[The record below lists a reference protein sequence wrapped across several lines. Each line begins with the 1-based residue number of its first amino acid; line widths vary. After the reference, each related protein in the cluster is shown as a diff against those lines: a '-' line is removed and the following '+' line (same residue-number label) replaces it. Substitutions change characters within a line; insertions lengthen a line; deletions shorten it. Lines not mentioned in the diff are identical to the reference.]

1 VLAAGPGELRHLQG
15 RLTGPEM
22 ASAPAAAA
30 KGATRRRLGWAPYA
44 LLAPSLV
51 YLAVFFAL
59 PMVNAFGLAFQGE
72 AGGYSLEPV
81 RRMLGDE
88 RFGEALT
95 TTLLLVVIIV
105 PIQFAVAMSMALVV
119 NARLKG
125 TDLWLYIFALPLGIS
140 ELAAGIVWFSI
151 FTEQGWLNSF
161 LTQLGVL
168 DRPFIFLNYQ
178 RPILLVLTI
187 VVAEAWRATSII
199 MVILVAG
206 LQGIPR
212 DYLEAADVFGAT
224 PWQRVRHVILP
235 LLRPSI
241 RVALIL
247 RTILA
252 FQVFAT
258 VIALAGS
265 ATNVLAGEAY
275 RWYQN
280 LRDARVAAAYAT
292 LILILS
298 VASTVLF
305 LLLLPT
311 EEDRSA

>member
-1 VLAAGPGELRHLQG
+1 VAATTATTARV
-15 RLTGPEM
+15 
-22 ASAPAAAA
+22 
-30 KGATRRRLGWAPYA
+30 ATRRRLGWAPYA

-59 PMVNAFGLAFQGE
+59 PMINAFGLAFQGDE
-72 AGGYSLEPV
+72 GGYSLEPV

-88 RFGEALT
+88 RFAKALT

-105 PIQFAVAMSMALVV
+105 PIQFVVAMGMALVV

-125 TDLWLYIFALPLGIS
+125 TDLWLYVFALPLGVS

-151 FTEQGWLNSF
+151 FTEQGWLNSL
-161 LTQLGVL
+161 LTQVGIL
-168 DRPFIFLNYQ
+168 DRPFIFLDYQ
-178 RPILLVLTI
+178 RPTLLILTI
-187 VVAEAWRATSII
+187 VVAEAWRATSIVMI
-199 MVILVAG
+199 ILVAG

-224 PWQRVRHVILP
+224 AWQRVRHVILP
-235 LLRPSI
+235 LLKPSI

-280 LRDARVAAAYAT
+280 LRDARVAAAYAS

-298 VASTVLF
+298 VVSTILF
-305 LLLLPT
+305 LVLLPT
-311 EEDRSA
+311 EEDRPA

>member
-1 VLAAGPGELRHLQG
+1 
-15 RLTGPEM
+15 M
-22 ASAPAAAA
+22 ASAPAVAA
-30 KGATRRRLGWAPYA
+30 KGDTRRRLGWAPYA

-88 RFGEALT
+88 RFGNALT

-168 DRPFIFLNYQ
+168 DRPFIFLDYQ

>member
-1 VLAAGPGELRHLQG
+1 
-15 RLTGPEM
+15 M
-22 ASAPAAAA
+22 ASATAAAA
-30 KGATRRRLGWAPYA
+30 NGDTRRRLGWAPYA

-59 PMVNAFGLAFQGE
+59 PMVNAFGLAFQGD

-81 RRMLGDE
+81 RRMLGDG
-88 RFGEALT
+88 RFGDALR

-105 PIQFAVAMSMALVV
+105 PIQFVVAMSMALVV

-151 FTEQGWLNSF
+151 FTEQGWLNS
-161 LTQLGVL
+161 LLIRL
-168 DRPFIFLNYQ
+168 DLIDRPFIFLNYQ
-178 RPILLVLTI
+178 RPVLLILTI

-280 LRDARVAAAYAT
+280 LRDPRVAAAYAT
-292 LILILS
+292 LILVLS
-298 VASTVLF
+298 VVSTVLF

-311 EEDRSA
+311 EEDRAA

>member
-1 VLAAGPGELRHLQG
+1 
-15 RLTGPEM
+15 M
-22 ASAPAAAA
+22 ASATAAEAR
-30 KGATRRRLGWAPYA
+30 GGTRRRLGWAPYA

-59 PMVNAFGLAFQGE
+59 PMVNAFGLAFQGDE
-72 AGGYSLEPV
+72 GGYSLEPV
-81 RRMLGDE
+81 RRMLSDE
-88 RFGEALT
+88 RFGDALT

-119 NARLKG
+119 NARLRG

-151 FTEQGWLNSF
+151 FTEQGWLNSL

-178 RPILLVLTI
+178 RPILLILTI

-224 PWQRVRHVILP
+224 AWQRVRHVILP
-235 LLRPSI
+235 LLKPSI

-275 RWYQN
+275 RWYSN

-298 VASTVLF
+298 VVSTVLF

-311 EEDRSA
+311 EGDRSV

>member
-1 VLAAGPGELRHLQG
+1 VATTTAA
-15 RLTGPEM
+15 
-22 ASAPAAAA
+22 SV
-30 KGATRRRLGWAPYA
+30 ATRRRLGWAPYA

-59 PMVNAFGLAFQGE
+59 PMVNAFGLAFQGDE
-72 AGGYSLEPV
+72 GGYSLEPI

-88 RFGEALT
+88 RFAKALT

-105 PIQFAVAMSMALVV
+105 PIQFVVAMGMALVV

-125 TDLWLYIFALPLGIS
+125 TDLWLYVFALPLGVS

-151 FTEQGWLNSF
+151 FTEQGWLNSL
-161 LTQLGVL
+161 LTQVGIL
-168 DRPFIFLNYQ
+168 DRPFIFLDYQ
-178 RPILLVLTI
+178 RPTLLILTI
-187 VVAEAWRATSII
+187 VVAEAWRATSIVMI
-199 MVILVAG
+199 ILVAG

-224 PWQRVRHVILP
+224 AWQRVRHVILP
-235 LLRPSI
+235 LLKPSI

-280 LRDARVAAAYAT
+280 LRDARVAAAYAS

-298 VASTVLF
+298 VVSTILF

-311 EEDRSA
+311 EEDRPT

>member
-1 VLAAGPGELRHLQG
+1 MVSPTTAAGSGDTRH
-15 RLTGPEM
+15 
-22 ASAPAAAA
+22 
-30 KGATRRRLGWAPYA
+30 LGWAPYA

-59 PMVNAFGLAFQGE
+59 PMVNAFGLAFQGD
-72 AGGYSLEPV
+72 AGGYSLEPI

-88 RFGEALT
+88 RFGDALT

-105 PIQFAVAMSMALVV
+105 PIQFVVAMSMALVV

-125 TDLWLYIFALPLGIS
+125 TDLWLYVFALPLGIS

-151 FTEQGWLNSF
+151 FTEQGWLNSL

-168 DRPFIFLNYQ
+168 DRPFIFLDYQ
-178 RPILLVLTI
+178 RPVLLILTI

-224 PWQRVRHVILP
+224 AWQRVRHVILP
-235 LLRPSI
+235 LLKPSI

-298 VASTVLF
+298 VVSTVLF

-311 EEDRSA
+311 EEDRPA

>member
-1 VLAAGPGELRHLQG
+1 VATTTTAAGV
-15 RLTGPEM
+15 
-22 ASAPAAAA
+22 
-30 KGATRRRLGWAPYA
+30 ATRRRLGWAPYA
-44 LLAPSLV
+44 LLAPSLI

-59 PMVNAFGLAFQGE
+59 PMVNAFGLAFQGDE
-72 AGGYSLEPV
+72 GGYSLEPI

-88 RFGEALT
+88 RFVKALT

-105 PIQFAVAMSMALVV
+105 PIQFVVAMGMALVV
-119 NARLKG
+119 NARLRG
-125 TDLWLYIFALPLGIS
+125 TDLWLYVFALPLGVS

-151 FTEQGWLNSF
+151 FTEQGWLNSL
-161 LTQLGVL
+161 LTQVGIL
-168 DRPFIFLNYQ
+168 DRPFIFLDYQ
-178 RPILLVLTI
+178 RPTLLILTI
-187 VVAEAWRATSII
+187 VVAEAWRATSIVMI
-199 MVILVAG
+199 ILVAG

-224 PWQRVRHVILP
+224 AWQRVRHVILP
-235 LLRPSI
+235 LLKPSM

-280 LRDARVAAAYAT
+280 LRDARVAAAYAS

-298 VASTVLF
+298 VVSTILF

-311 EEDRSA
+311 EEDRPT

>member
-1 VLAAGPGELRHLQG
+1 MATATAAPDRD
-15 RLTGPEM
+15 
-22 ASAPAAAA
+22 A
-30 KGATRRRLGWAPYA
+30 RRRLGWAPYA
-44 LLAPSLV
+44 LLAPSLI

-59 PMVNAFGLAFQGE
+59 PMINAFGLAFQGD

-81 RRMLGDE
+81 RRMLSDE
-88 RFGEALT
+88 RFGDALT

-105 PIQFAVAMSMALVV
+105 PIQFVVAMGMALVV

-125 TDLWLYIFALPLGIS
+125 TDLWLYVFALPLGIS

-151 FTEQGWLNSF
+151 FTEQGWLNSL

-178 RPILLVLTI
+178 RPVLLLLTI

-224 PWQRVRHVILP
+224 AWQRVRHVILP
-235 LLRPSI
+235 LLKPSI

-275 RWYQN
+275 RWYSN
-280 LRDARVAAAYAT
+280 LRDARVAAAYAA
-292 LILILS
+292 LILLLS
-298 VASTVLF
+298 VASTVAF

-311 EEDRSA
+311 EEDRPA

>member
-1 VLAAGPGELRHLQG
+1 
-15 RLTGPEM
+15 M

-30 KGATRRRLGWAPYA
+30 KGDTRRRLGWAPYA

-88 RFGEALT
+88 RFGNALT

>member
-1 VLAAGPGELRHLQG
+1 
-15 RLTGPEM
+15 M
-22 ASAPAAAA
+22 ASATAAAA
-30 KGATRRRLGWAPYA
+30 KGGTRRRLGWAPYA

-51 YLAVFFAL
+51 YLAVFFAM

-81 RRMLGDE
+81 RRMLGDG
-88 RFGEALT
+88 RFGDALR

-105 PIQFAVAMSMALVV
+105 PIQFVVAMSMALVV

-151 FTEQGWLNSF
+151 FTEQGWLNSL

-178 RPILLVLTI
+178 RPILLILTI

-199 MVILVAG
+199 MIILVAG

-280 LRDARVAAAYAT
+280 LRDPRVAAAYAT
-292 LILILS
+292 LILVMS
-298 VASTVLF
+298 VVSTILF
-305 LLLLPT
+305 LLLLPI

>member
-1 VLAAGPGELRHLQG
+1 VATTTTAA
-15 RLTGPEM
+15 
-22 ASAPAAAA
+22 SV
-30 KGATRRRLGWAPYA
+30 ATRRRFGWAPYA

-59 PMVNAFGLAFQGE
+59 PMVNAFGLAFQGDE
-72 AGGYSLEPV
+72 GGYSLEPI

-88 RFGEALT
+88 RFAKALT

-105 PIQFAVAMSMALVV
+105 PIQFVVAMGMALVV

-125 TDLWLYIFALPLGIS
+125 TDLWLYVFALPLGVS

-151 FTEQGWLNSF
+151 FTEQGWLNSL
-161 LTQLGVL
+161 LTQVGIL
-168 DRPFIFLNYQ
+168 DRPFIFLDYQ
-178 RPILLVLTI
+178 RPALLILTI
-187 VVAEAWRATSII
+187 VVAEAWRATSIVMI
-199 MVILVAG
+199 ILVAG

-224 PWQRVRHVILP
+224 AWQRVRHVILP
-235 LLRPSI
+235 LLKPSI

-280 LRDARVAAAYAT
+280 LRDARVAAAYAS

-298 VASTVLF
+298 VVSTILF

-311 EEDRSA
+311 EEDRPT

>member
-1 VLAAGPGELRHLQG
+1 
-15 RLTGPEM
+15 M
-22 ASAPAAAA
+22 ASATAAP
-30 KGATRRRLGWAPYA
+30 GTGDTRRRLGWAPYA

-59 PMVNAFGLAFQGE
+59 PMVNAFGLAFQGD

-81 RRMLGDE
+81 RRMLSDE
-88 RFGEALT
+88 RFGDALT

-105 PIQFAVAMSMALVV
+105 PIQFAVAMGMALVV

-125 TDLWLYIFALPLGIS
+125 TDLWLYVFALPLGIS

-151 FTEQGWLNSF
+151 FTEQGWLNSL

-178 RPILLVLTI
+178 RPVLLILTI

-224 PWQRVRHVILP
+224 AWQRVRHVILP
-235 LLRPSI
+235 LLKPSI

-252 FQVFAT
+252 FQAFAT

-265 ATNVLAGEAY
+265 ATFVLAGEAY
-275 RWYQN
+275 RWYWDI
-280 LRDARVAAAYAT
+280 RDPRVAAAYAS
-292 LILILS
+292 LILLLS
-298 VASTVLF
+298 VVSTVLF
-305 LLLLPT
+305 LVLLPT
-311 EEDRSA
+311 EEERLS

>member
-1 VLAAGPGELRHLQG
+1 
-15 RLTGPEM
+15 M
-22 ASAPAAAA
+22 ASATAAAA
-30 KGATRRRLGWAPYA
+30 KGGTRRRLGWAPYA

-81 RRMLGDE
+81 RRMLGDG
-88 RFGEALT
+88 RFGDALS

-105 PIQFAVAMSMALVV
+105 PIQFVVAMSMALVV

-151 FTEQGWLNSF
+151 FTEQGWLNSV
-161 LTQLGVL
+161 LTQVGIL
-168 DRPFIFLNYQ
+168 DRPFIFLDYQ
-178 RPILLVLTI
+178 RPILLILTI

-280 LRDARVAAAYAT
+280 LRDPRVAAAYAT
-292 LILILS
+292 LILVLS
-298 VASTVLF
+298 VVSTVLF

>member
-1 VLAAGPGELRHLQG
+1 
-15 RLTGPEM
+15 M
-22 ASAPAAAA
+22 ATTTTTTTASVAP
-30 KGATRRRLGWAPYA
+30 RRRLGWAPYA

-59 PMVNAFGLAFQGE
+59 PMVNAFGLAFQGDE
-72 AGGYSLEPV
+72 GGYSLEPI

-88 RFGEALT
+88 RFAKALT

-105 PIQFAVAMSMALVV
+105 PIQFVVAMGMALVV

-125 TDLWLYIFALPLGIS
+125 TDLWLYVFALPLGVS

-151 FTEQGWLNSF
+151 FTEQGWLNSL
-161 LTQLGVL
+161 LTQVGIL
-168 DRPFIFLNYQ
+168 DRPFIFLDYQ
-178 RPILLVLTI
+178 RPTLLILTI
-187 VVAEAWRATSII
+187 VVAEAWRATSIVMI
-199 MVILVAG
+199 ILVAG

-224 PWQRVRHVILP
+224 AWQRVRHVILP
-235 LLRPSI
+235 LLKPSI

-258 VIALAGS
+258 VVALAGS

-280 LRDARVAAAYAT
+280 LRDARVAAAYAS

-298 VASTVLF
+298 VVSTILF

-311 EEDRSA
+311 EEDRPT

>member
-1 VLAAGPGELRHLQG
+1 MATGTTGTAAEV
-15 RLTGPEM
+15 
-22 ASAPAAAA
+22 AA
-30 KGATRRRLGWAPYA
+30 RRRLGWAPYA

-51 YLAVFFAL
+51 YLVVFFAM
-59 PMVNAFGLAFQGE
+59 PMVNAFGLAFQGDE
-72 AGGYSLEPV
+72 GGYSLEPI

-88 RFGEALT
+88 RFAKALT

-105 PIQFAVAMSMALVV
+105 PIQFVVAMGMALVV

-125 TDLWLYIFALPLGIS
+125 TDLWLYIFALPLGVS

-151 FTEQGWLNSF
+151 FTEQGWLNSL
-161 LTQLGVL
+161 LTQVGIL
-168 DRPFIFLNYQ
+168 DRPFIFLDYQ
-178 RPILLVLTI
+178 RPTLLILTI
-187 VVAEAWRATSII
+187 VVAEAWRATSIVMI
-199 MVILVAG
+199 ILVAG

-224 PWQRVRHVILP
+224 AWQRVRHVILP
-235 LLRPSI
+235 LLKPSI

-280 LRDARVAAAYAT
+280 LRDARVAAAYAS

-298 VASTVLF
+298 VVSTVLF

-311 EEDRSA
+311 EEDRPT

>member
-1 VLAAGPGELRHLQG
+1 VATGTTGTAAEV
-15 RLTGPEM
+15 
-22 ASAPAAAA
+22 AA
-30 KGATRRRLGWAPYA
+30 RRRLGWAPYA

-51 YLAVFFAL
+51 YLVVFFAM
-59 PMVNAFGLAFQGE
+59 PMVNAFGLAFQGDE
-72 AGGYSLEPV
+72 GGYSLEPI

-88 RFGEALT
+88 RFAKALT

-105 PIQFAVAMSMALVV
+105 PIQFVVAMGMALVV

-125 TDLWLYIFALPLGIS
+125 TDLWLYIFALPLGVS

-151 FTEQGWLNSF
+151 FTEQGWLNSL
-161 LTQLGVL
+161 LTQVGIL
-168 DRPFIFLNYQ
+168 DRPFIFLDYQ
-178 RPILLVLTI
+178 RPTLLILTI
-187 VVAEAWRATSII
+187 VVAEAWRATSIVMI
-199 MVILVAG
+199 ILVAG

-224 PWQRVRHVILP
+224 AWQRVRHVILP
-235 LLRPSI
+235 LLKPSI

-280 LRDARVAAAYAT
+280 LRDARVAAAYAS

-298 VASTVLF
+298 VVSTVHF

-311 EEDRSA
+311 EEDRPT

>member
-1 VLAAGPGELRHLQG
+1 MVSPAVAAGRGD
-15 RLTGPEM
+15 
-22 ASAPAAAA
+22 
-30 KGATRRRLGWAPYA
+30 TRRHLGWAPYA

-59 PMVNAFGLAFQGE
+59 PMVNAFGLAFQGD
-72 AGGYSLEPV
+72 AGGYSLEPI

-88 RFGEALT
+88 RFGDALT

-125 TDLWLYIFALPLGIS
+125 TDLWLYVFALPLGIS
-140 ELAAGIVWFSI
+140 ELAAGIVWFSV
-151 FTEQGWLNSF
+151 FTEQGWLNSL

-168 DRPFIFLNYQ
+168 DRPFIFLDYQ
-178 RPILLVLTI
+178 RPVLLILTI

-224 PWQRVRHVILP
+224 AWQRVRHVILP
-235 LLRPSI
+235 LLKPSI

-298 VASTVLF
+298 VVSTVLF

-311 EEDRSA
+311 EEDRPA

>member
-1 VLAAGPGELRHLQG
+1 
-15 RLTGPEM
+15 M
-22 ASAPAAAA
+22 ASATAA
-30 KGATRRRLGWAPYA
+30 GRGDTRRHLGWAPYA

-59 PMVNAFGLAFQGE
+59 PMVNAFGLAFQGD

-88 RFGEALT
+88 RFGDALT

-125 TDLWLYIFALPLGIS
+125 TDLWLYVFALPLGIS

-151 FTEQGWLNSF
+151 FTEQGWLNSL

-168 DRPFIFLNYQ
+168 DRPFIFLDYQ
-178 RPILLVLTI
+178 RPVLLILTI

-224 PWQRVRHVILP
+224 AWQRVRHVILP
-235 LLRPSI
+235 LLKPSI

-265 ATNVLAGEAY
+265 TTNVLAGEAY

-298 VASTVLF
+298 VVSTVLF

-311 EEDRSA
+311 EEDRPA

>member
-1 VLAAGPGELRHLQG
+1 VATTTTGTAAGV
-15 RLTGPEM
+15 
-22 ASAPAAAA
+22 S
-30 KGATRRRLGWAPYA
+30 TRRRLGWAPYA

-51 YLAVFFAL
+51 YLVVFFAM
-59 PMVNAFGLAFQGE
+59 PMVNAFGLAFQGDE
-72 AGGYSLEPV
+72 GGYSLEPI

-88 RFGEALT
+88 RFAKALT

-105 PIQFAVAMSMALVV
+105 PIQFVVAMGMALVV

-125 TDLWLYIFALPLGIS
+125 TDLWLYIFALPLGVS

-151 FTEQGWLNSF
+151 FTEQGWLNSL
-161 LTQLGVL
+161 LTQVGIL
-168 DRPFIFLNYQ
+168 DRPFIFLDYQ
-178 RPILLVLTI
+178 RPTLLILTI
-187 VVAEAWRATSII
+187 VVAEAWRATSIVMI
-199 MVILVAG
+199 ILVAG

-224 PWQRVRHVILP
+224 AWQRVRHVILP
-235 LLRPSI
+235 LLKPSI

-280 LRDARVAAAYAT
+280 LRDARVAAAYAS

-298 VASTVLF
+298 VVSTVLF

-311 EEDRSA
+311 EEDRPT

>member
-1 VLAAGPGELRHLQG
+1 
-15 RLTGPEM
+15 M
-22 ASAPAAAA
+22 ASATAAE
-30 KGATRRRLGWAPYA
+30 GREGTRRRLGWAPYA

-59 PMVNAFGLAFQGE
+59 PMVNAFGLAFQGD
-72 AGGYSLEPV
+72 AGGYSLEPI

-88 RFGEALT
+88 RFGDALT
-95 TTLLLVVIIV
+95 TTLLLVVVIV
-105 PIQFAVAMSMALVV
+105 PIQFVVAMGMALVV

-140 ELAAGIVWFSI
+140 ELAAGIVWFSV
-151 FTEQGWLNSF
+151 FTEQGWLNSL

-168 DRPFIFLNYQ
+168 DRPFIFLDYQ
-178 RPILLVLTI
+178 RPILLILTI

-224 PWQRVRHVILP
+224 AWQRVRHVILP
-235 LLRPSI
+235 LLKPSI

-298 VASTVLF
+298 VVSTVLF

-311 EEDRSA
+311 EEDRPA

>member
-1 VLAAGPGELRHLQG
+1 MV
-15 RLTGPEM
+15 
-22 ASAPAAAA
+22 SPAAAA
-30 KGATRRRLGWAPYA
+30 GRGDTRRHLGWAPYA
-44 LLAPSLV
+44 LLAPSLL

-59 PMVNAFGLAFQGE
+59 PMVNAFGLAFQGD
-72 AGGYSLEPV
+72 AGGYSLEPI

-88 RFGEALT
+88 RFGDALR

-125 TDLWLYIFALPLGIS
+125 TDLWLYVFALPLGIS

-151 FTEQGWLNSF
+151 FTEQGWLNSL

-168 DRPFIFLNYQ
+168 DRPFIFLDYQ
-178 RPILLVLTI
+178 RPVLLILTI

-224 PWQRVRHVILP
+224 AWQRVRHVILP
-235 LLRPSI
+235 LLKPSI

-298 VASTVLF
+298 VVSTVLF

-311 EEDRSA
+311 EEDRPA

>member
-1 VLAAGPGELRHLQG
+1 MATTTAA
-15 RLTGPEM
+15 TV
-22 ASAPAAAA
+22 
-30 KGATRRRLGWAPYA
+30 ATRRRLGWAPYA
-44 LLAPSLV
+44 LLAPSLI

-59 PMVNAFGLAFQGE
+59 PMVNAFGLAFQGDE
-72 AGGYSLEPV
+72 GGYSLEPI
-81 RRMLGDE
+81 RRMLCDE
-88 RFGEALT
+88 RFVKALT

-105 PIQFAVAMSMALVV
+105 PIQFVVAMGMALVV

-125 TDLWLYIFALPLGIS
+125 TDLWLYVFALPLGVS

-151 FTEQGWLNSF
+151 FTEQGWLNSL
-161 LTQLGVL
+161 LTQVGIL
-168 DRPFIFLNYQ
+168 DRPFIFLDYQ
-178 RPILLVLTI
+178 RPTLLILTI
-187 VVAEAWRATSII
+187 VVAEAWRATSIVMI
-199 MVILVAG
+199 ILVAG

-224 PWQRVRHVILP
+224 AWQRVRHVILP

-280 LRDARVAAAYAT
+280 LRDARVAAAYAS

-298 VASTVLF
+298 VVSTILF

-311 EEDRSA
+311 EEDRPT